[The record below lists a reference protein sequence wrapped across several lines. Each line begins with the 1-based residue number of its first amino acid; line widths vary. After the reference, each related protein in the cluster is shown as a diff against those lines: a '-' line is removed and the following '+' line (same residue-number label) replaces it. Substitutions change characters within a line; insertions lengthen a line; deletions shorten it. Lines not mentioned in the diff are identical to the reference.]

1 MGEKLDFREL
11 AVGLFD
17 KELQYHVLKHFKEVD
32 GPYMDK
38 LCRNEICTREQMLE
52 RMKRP
57 GSNFNSSWVSN
68 PEVLIKALFLKLKAI
83 DPSVEWKN
91 NRCELEI
98 VFDREEFPEGIGY
111 DNLIPLNELTGSE
124 KANIVELERDA
135 IPLKT
140 IVKTPPPTWEIQL
153 ILERNGEEVRILTIF
168 PGKYAPV
175 FPDPEIQSEE
185 DYLTSKTF
193 WETHVMMVEEE

>member
-1 MGEKLDFREL
+1 MGEKIDFKEL

-32 GPYMDK
+32 EPYIDK
-38 LCRNEICTREQMLE
+38 LCKSEICTREQMLE

-57 GSNFNSSWVSN
+57 GSNFNPAWVSN
-68 PEVLIKALFLKLKAI
+68 PEDLVKGLFLKLKAI
-83 DPSVEWKN
+83 DPSVVWKH

-111 DNLIPLNELTGSE
+111 DNLIPVDELSDTE
-124 KANIVELERDA
+124 KADIIELERDA

-140 IVKTPPPTWEIQL
+140 IVRTPHPTWEVQL
-153 ILERNGEEVRILTIF
+153 ILGRDGEEIRTLTIF
-168 PGKYAPV
+168 PGKYAPI
-175 FPDPEIQSEE
+175 FPDREIQSEE
-185 DYLTSKTF
+185 DYLNSKAF
-193 WETHVMMVEEE
+193 WETHVLMVV

>member
-1 MGEKLDFREL
+1 MSEKIDFKEL

-32 GPYMDK
+32 EPYMNK
-38 LCRNEICTREQMLE
+38 LCESEIGTREQMVE

-57 GSNFNSSWVSN
+57 GSNFNPAWVSN
-68 PEVLIKALFLKLKAI
+68 PEDLVKALFLKLKAI

-91 NRCELEI
+91 NRVEMEI

-111 DNLIPLNELTGSE
+111 DNLIPLDELSDTE
-124 KANIVELERDA
+124 KAGIIELERDA

-140 IVKTPPPTWEIQL
+140 IVRTPPPTWEVQL
-153 ILERNGEEVRILTIF
+153 ILGRDGEEIRTLTIF
-168 PGKYAPV
+168 PGKYAPI

-185 DYLTSKTF
+185 DYLNSKAF
-193 WETHVMMVEEE
+193 WETHVLMV

>member
-32 GPYMDK
+32 EPYIDK
-38 LCRNEICTREQMLE
+38 LCDSEICTREQMLE

-57 GSNFNSSWVSN
+57 GSNFNPAWVSN
-68 PEVLIKALFLKLKAI
+68 PEDLVKALFLKLKAI
-83 DPSVEWKN
+83 DPPVEWKH

-98 VFDREEFPEGIGY
+98 LFDREEFPEGIGY
-111 DNLIPLNELTGSE
+111 DNLVPLDELTDSE
-124 KANIVELERDA
+124 KANIVEVESDV

-140 IVKTPPPTWEIQL
+140 IAKTPTPTWEIQL
-153 ILERNGEEVRILTIF
+153 ILERDGEEIRTLTIF
-168 PGKYAPV
+168 PGKYAPI

-185 DYLTSKTF
+185 DYLNSKGF
-193 WETHVMMVEEE
+193 WETHVLIVEEE

>member
-1 MGEKLDFREL
+1 MAEKIDFREL

-32 GPYMDK
+32 EPYMDK
-38 LCRNEICTREQMLE
+38 MCDSEICTREQMIE

-57 GSNFNSSWVSN
+57 GSNFNPSWVSN
-68 PEVLIKALFLKLKAI
+68 PEHLIKALFLKLQAI

-98 VFDREEFPEGIGY
+98 IFDREEFPEGIGY
-111 DNLIPLNELTGSE
+111 DNLVPLDELSDGE
-124 KANIVELERDA
+124 KAGIKELERGV

-140 IVKTPPPTWEIQL
+140 LAGTPPPTWEVQL
-153 ILERNGEEVRILTIF
+153 ILEKNGEEIRILTIF
-168 PGKYAPV
+168 PGKYAPI
-175 FPDPEIQSEE
+175 FPDREIQSKD
-185 DYLTSKTF
+185 DYLASKTF
-193 WETHVMMVEEE
+193 WETHVMMVE

>member
-11 AVGLFD
+11 AFGLFD

-32 GPYMDK
+32 EPFMDK
-38 LCRNEICTREQMLE
+38 LCKSEISTREQMEE

-57 GSNFNSSWVSN
+57 GSNFNPSWVSN
-68 PEVLIKALFLKLKAI
+68 PEDLIKALFLKLKAI
-83 DPSVEWKN
+83 DPSIEWKN

-111 DNLIPLNELTGSE
+111 DNLIPQDELTESE
-124 KANIVELERDA
+124 RASIIELERDA

-140 IVKTPPPTWEIQL
+140 IVRTPPPTWETQL
-153 ILERNGEEVRILTIF
+153 ILERDGEEIRTLTIF
-168 PGKYAPV
+168 PGKYAPI
-175 FPDPEIQSEE
+175 FPDPEIQAEE
-185 DYLTSKTF
+185 DYLASKTF
-193 WETHVMMVEEE
+193 WETHVMMVE